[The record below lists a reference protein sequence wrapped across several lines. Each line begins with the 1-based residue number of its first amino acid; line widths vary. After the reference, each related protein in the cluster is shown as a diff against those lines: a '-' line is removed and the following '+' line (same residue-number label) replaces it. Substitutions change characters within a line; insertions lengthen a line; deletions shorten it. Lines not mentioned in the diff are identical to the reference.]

1 MSSQSIGIPN
11 QKKLELLIRRL
22 IELSRQVNEVGT
34 NEDIRFQLQHLNDIQ
49 ETVRRLGVAL
59 VERQGITAKGSKGR
73 LRAYFLRHENKVLD
87 GYELAIVAGVPTYGR
102 RIRELRNEGMKILS
116 GSGKNRR
123 AGLKLGPDQYAYV
136 G

>member
-1 MSSQSIGIPN
+1 MSSQPFGSPN
-11 QKKLELLIRRL
+11 QKKQELLIRRL
-22 IELSRQVNEVGT
+22 IDLSKEVSEVGT
-34 NEDIRFQLQHLNDIQ
+34 SEDIRFQLQHLNDIQ

-73 LRAYFLRHENKVLD
+73 LRTYFLRHENKVLD

-116 GSGKNRR
+116 GSRKNRR
-123 AGLKLGPDQYAYV
+123 AALKLGPDQYAYV

>member
-1 MSSQSIGIPN
+1 MSSNPLGSPN
-11 QKKLELLIRRL
+11 PKKLELLIHRL
-22 IELSRQVNEVGT
+22 IDLSGEVSKVGT
-34 NEDIRFQLQHLNDIQ
+34 NRDIRSQLQHLNDIQ

-73 LRAYFLRHENKVLD
+73 LRAYFLRHENKVLE

-116 GSGKNRR
+116 GSRKNRR
-123 AGLKLGPDQYAYV
+123 AGLRLGPDQYAYV
-136 G
+136 R

>member
-22 IELSRQVNEVGT
+22 IDLSRQVNEVGT

>member
-22 IELSRQVNEVGT
+22 IDLSRQVNEVGT

-59 VERQGITAKGSKGR
+59 DERQGITAKGSKGR